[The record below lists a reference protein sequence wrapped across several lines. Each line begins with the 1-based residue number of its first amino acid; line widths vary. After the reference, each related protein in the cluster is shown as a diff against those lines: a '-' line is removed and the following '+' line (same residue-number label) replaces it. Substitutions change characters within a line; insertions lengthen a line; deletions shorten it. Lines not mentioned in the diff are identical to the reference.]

1 MQLSELTPSPSEP
14 ISLVTLKLAL
24 KTDNPDDDTHIENCL
39 KAARHTLEKRL
50 DMAFVTR
57 SFRMTL
63 DKWPVKLKIPVTP
76 ALNILAVNVTNIDG
90 SQTTIPPALYQLVN
104 DRLLFYA
111 YPIDPGI
118 QFAGI
123 SIDFTAGFL
132 EVPPDIQQA
141 VQKLAIHYYEN
152 RGVIGNASNLP
163 ENIENLL
170 AGYRKVRII

>member
-1 MQLSELTPSPSEP
+1 MQLSELTMPASEP
-14 ISLVTLKLAL
+14 ISLATLKLAL
-24 KTDNPDDDTHIENCL
+24 KTDNSDDDTHIENCL

-63 DKWPVKLKIPVTP
+63 DRWPVKLKLPITP
-76 ALNILAVNVTNIDG
+76 TQNILAVNVTNSDN
-90 SQTTIPPALYQLVN
+90 SQTTIPPALYQLAN
-104 DRLLFYA
+104 ERLLFYA

-123 SIDFTAGFL
+123 SIDFTAGFSD
-132 EVPPDIQQA
+132 VPPDIQQA
-141 VQKLAIHYYEN
+141 VQKLAVHYYEN
-152 RGVIGNASNLP
+152 RGVIGNTTKLP

-170 AGYRKVRII
+170 AAYKKVRLI